1 MKPSTQELRSFRE
14 FILEKIE
21 YHPEL
26 CPNIWNGQAIHE
38 KIHEKLMAIANDF
51 VASLKLTVPVIDI
64 QLTGSL
70 ANYNW
75 TKKSDLDVH
84 IIIDF
89 SQIDTNVALVRTA
102 MDGQRFLWNER
113 HNVVIEGH
121 EVECYVQDVRAQHT
135 SSGLFSLLGNKW
147 IILPVNNP
155 PQVDEKDVREK
166 ARVFKSELKEIK
178 SKLKSSTGEKAVAL
192 FDYLKR
198 LKGKL
203 MADRQEGLTRDGEFS
218 VENLVFKKLR
228 NDGTLEQLIHS
239 MSKAYANIYAD

>member
-1 MKPSTQELRSFRE
+1 MKPLDTELRSFNQ
-14 FILEKIE
+14 FISEKIE
-21 YHPEL
+21 YHQEL
-26 CPNIWNGQAIHE
+26 CPQIWKGQALHEEIH
-38 KIHEKLMAIANDF
+38 KKLMAIANDF
-51 VASLKLTVPVIDI
+51 TASLKLTVPVIDV

-89 SQIDTNVALVRTA
+89 SQVDTNVALVRTA

-113 HNVVIEGH
+113 HNVAIEGH

-135 SSGLFSLLGNKW
+135 SSGLFSLLSNKW

-166 ARVFKSELKEIK
+166 TRVFKSELKEIK
-178 SKLKSSTGEKAVAL
+178 SKLKTSTGEKAIAL
-192 FDYLKR
+192 FDYTKR
-198 LKGKL
+198 LKNKL
-203 MADRQEGLTRDGEFS
+203 MSDRQEGLTRDGEFS